1 MNWEGRIMLSKTSY
15 FNATLFRKNLT
26 RFWPLWGMASFFGAI
41 FPLALLVQ
49 VLQNYRFMQDV
60 AGVEMTQ
67 AYYAVVA
74 YGVPI
79 ISLCYAILCAMCVWN
94 YLYNTRSV
102 GFLHTLPIR
111 REGLFVTN
119 FLSGMV
125 MMAIPY
131 AITGILCVLVSILAG
146 GLDIKGILITILA
159 VIGESF
165 FYFSSATLVA
175 FITSNIMVL
184 PVLYFIFHFL
194 AVLMD
199 LLISTFAQGFFFG
212 YQGGYTGAV
221 DFLSPTVFLMEK
233 ISPRNI
239 YEEIPSD
246 VVYNGVQEYTRVLT
260 GVELRNGWIILIYA
274 LVGAVMVAAAWLLYQ
289 RRRSES
295 AGEVVAVG
303 WMKPIFRYG
312 VSFCGALA
320 GGLLLYYMFWGMYQG
335 GQYYDLL
342 PLLAC
347 MAIAG
352 AIGYYLASM
361 LLARSLRVFK
371 GSWKGLGLVAG
382 TVAIVC
388 CIMRFDLLGVE
399 GRVPDVDSVEK
410 VQVRIS
416 ASNSIN
422 ITLTE
427 PEDILRVQE
436 AHRAVLAHR
445 DLLVER
451 NEDNRAY
458 YDVNGNTVWFEYS
471 YLRLI
476 YTLKS
481 GLTVERRYPV
491 YYLLEEVD
499 QPGTAVNALKA
510 LYSSESIQ
518 YADLL
523 GDIDNGRIV
532 SGEINYPARAT
543 KDAEGYISW
552 EWEYKSLT
560 PAQAEALVEAIRKD
574 IAAGSFGRNAFDNE
588 RWQQETYAAS
598 LDIYYKTV
606 ENGEKVDW
614 NSSLSLKFSVNSTN
628 LLAELERQG
637 ILTRAELYTEYQVY
651 SSEKYGSTAAVPES
665 AVVYDGH
672 GPYSAP
678 TVGEIISGAIS
689 EKEAV
694 GIIGGA
700 DGPTAI
706 IVGKAE

>member
-1 MNWEGRIMLSKTSY
+1 MLSKTSY

-49 VLQNYRFMQDV
+49 VLQNYRFMDDV
-60 AGVEMTQ
+60 VGLEMTQ

-94 YLYNTRSV
+94 YLYNARSV

-119 FLSGMV
+119 FLSGMT

-131 AITGILCVLVSILAG
+131 VITGILCVLASVLAG
-146 GLDIKGILITILA
+146 GLDILGILITILA

-175 FITSNIMVL
+175 FVTSNIMAL
-184 PVLYFIFHFL
+184 PVLYFIFQFL
-194 AVLMD
+194 AVLLD
-199 LLISTFAQGFFFG
+199 LLISVFAQGFFFG
-212 YQGGYTGAV
+212 YQGEFTGAV
-221 DFLSPTVFLMEK
+221 NFLSPTVFLMEQ
-233 ISPRNI
+233 IRPRNI
-239 YEEIPSD
+239 YEEIPAGWMD
-246 VVYNGVQEYTRVLT
+246 GMKEYTRELV
-260 GVELRNGWIILIYA
+260 GVELENGWIILVYA
-274 LVGAVMVAAAWLLYQ
+274 LVGAIMAAAAWLLYQ

-342 PLLAC
+342 PLLVC
-347 MAIAG
+347 MAVAG

-361 LLARSLRVFK
+361 LLAKSLRVFK
-371 GSWKGLGLVAG
+371 GSWKGLGLVAI

-388 CIMRFDLLGVE
+388 GIMHFDLLGVE
-399 GRVPDVDSVEK
+399 SRVPEADAVKSVN
-410 VQVRIS
+410 VRIN

-422 ITLTE
+422 VTLTK
-427 PEDILRVQE
+427 PEDIQKVAD
-436 AHRAVLAHR
+436 AHRAVLEHR
-445 DLLVER
+445 DTLIDRDANHYITTDASGKRL
-451 NEDNRAY
+451 Y
-458 YDVNGNTVWFEYS
+458 YEYS
-471 YLRLI
+471 YLRLN
-476 YTLKS
+476 YTLK
-481 GLTVERRYPV
+481 GDLTVERRYPV
-491 YYLLEEVD
+491 YYLPAEVD
-499 QPGTAVNALKA
+499 QPGTAVNALKE
-510 LYSSESIQ
+510 LYSSDVIQ
-518 YADLL
+518 YADLM
-523 GDIDNGRIV
+523 GGIDNGRIV
-532 SGEINYPARAT
+532 SGELSYPARAV
-543 KDAEGYISW
+543 KYEDGYIGW
-552 EWEYKSLT
+552 EWDYKSLT
-560 PAQAEALVEAIRKD
+560 SAQVEALVEAVRKD

-588 RWQQETYAAS
+588 RWQKETYAAS

-606 ENGEKVDW
+606 ENGGVADW
-614 NSSLSLKFSVNSTN
+614 NEHLSLKFSVNSTN
-628 LLAELERQG
+628 LIAELERQG
-637 ILTRAELYTEYQVY
+637 ILNRTQLYTEEQVY
-651 SSEKYGSTAAVPES
+651 ASEKYGNTAVVPEG
-665 AVVYDGH
+665 AIVYDGT

-678 TVGEIISGAIS
+678 TVEEIISGAIS
-689 EKEAV
+689 EKESI

-706 IVGKAE
+706 FVTGG

>member
-1 MNWEGRIMLSKTSY
+1 MLSKTSY

-49 VLQNYRFMQDV
+49 VLQNYRFIADV
-60 AGVEMTQ
+60 VGLEMTQ

-94 YLYNTRSV
+94 YLYNARSV

-131 AITGILCVLVSILAG
+131 AITGILCVLVSVLAG
-146 GLDIKGILITILA
+146 GLDLKGILITILA
-159 VIGESF
+159 VVGESF
-165 FYFSSATLVA
+165 FYFSGATLVA
-175 FITSNIMVL
+175 FITSNIMAL
-184 PVLYFIFHFL
+184 PVLYFIFQFL
-194 AVLMD
+194 AVLLD
-199 LLISTFAQGFFFG
+199 LLISVFAQGFFFG
-212 YQGGYTGAV
+212 YQGEFTGAV
-221 DFLSPTVFLMEK
+221 NFLSPTVFLME
-233 ISPRNI
+233 NI
-239 YEEIPSD
+239 RPHNVYEEIPSD

-260 GVELRNGWIILIYA
+260 DVELENGWLILVYA
-274 LVGAVMVAAAWLLYQ
+274 LVGVLLTAAAWLLYQ

-342 PLLAC
+342 PLLVC
-347 MAIAG
+347 MAVAG

-361 LLARSLRVFK
+361 LLAKSLRVFK
-371 GSWKGLGLVAG
+371 GSWKGLGLVAI

-388 CIMRFDLLGVE
+388 GIMHFDLLGVE
-399 GRVPDVDSVEK
+399 SRVPDADSVES
-410 VQVRIS
+410 VQVRIN
-416 ASNSIN
+416 ASNHLN
-422 ITLTE
+422 VVVTE
-427 PEDILRVQE
+427 PEDIERVRE

-445 DLLVER
+445 DTLIYRDANNYIATDASGKRL
-451 NEDNRAY
+451 Y
-458 YDVNGNTVWFEYS
+458 YEYS
-471 YLRLI
+471 YLRLN

-491 YYLLEEVD
+491 YYLPEEVD
-499 QPGTAVNALKA
+499 QPGTAVNALKE
-510 LYSSESIQ
+510 LYSSDAIQ
-518 YADLL
+518 YADLM
-523 GDIDNGRIV
+523 GGIDKGRIV
-532 SGEINYPARAT
+532 SGELSYPARAI
-543 KDAEGYISW
+543 KHEDGYISW
-552 EWEYKSLT
+552 EWDFKSLT
-560 PAQAEALVEAIRKD
+560 SAQAEALVEAVRKD

-588 RWQQETYAAS
+588 RWQKETYAAS
-598 LDIYYKTV
+598 LHIYYKTI
-606 ENGEKVDW
+606 ENGEMMDW
-614 NSSLSLKFSVNSTN
+614 NDGLDLKFSVNSTH
-628 LLAELERQG
+628 LVAELERQG
-637 ILTRAELYTEYQVY
+637 ILNRTQLYTEEQVY
-651 SSEKYGSTAAVPES
+651 ASDKYGNTAVVPES
-665 AVVYDGH
+665 AIVYAN
-672 GPYSAP
+672 PNSAP
-678 TVGEIISGAIS
+678 TVEEIISGAIS
-689 EKEAV
+689 EKESI

-700 DGPTAI
+700 DGPTA
-706 IVGKAE
+706 VFVTGG